1 MRKATI
7 AAASLLAALGVAG
20 VADAQAP
27 VAQGAA
33 AEWRDWGGNAARTHY
48 SPLNQITA
56 ANVAG
61 LRPAWVWSAG
71 TYGRSWET
79 RPLMV
84 HGLLI
89 IAEPGTS
96 DVLALVPETGKEVWR
111 FRARGPALDR
121 RGFAYWGGDGTMRPR
136 IVAIWGRMMHGIDP
150 MTGQA
155 SSDWPATGFDLGLPN
170 PANNNVIAGGLQ
182 PASPPLIYKNL
193 IITTGAT
200 GFLPSPAQ
208 PSDPHAHDL
217 RTGKLVWTAR
227 VIPGA
232 NEPGGDSWGP
242 QTQAVIGSGAWGTLT
257 VDEESGTIYVPTD
270 AGSPDYVGIWRPG
283 DNAGAGSTVA
293 IDAETGRVKWRFQ
306 NLHHD
311 IFDLDTNAPPSPVTI
326 MRNGKPVKMVVQAT
340 KQGMIWILDANTG
353 KPIFPY
359 EERPVP
365 QSRIPGE
372 RTSPT
377 QPFTILPPP
386 LVDANIRRDNLTQLS
401 PRNNAECKALYD
413 ANKLEDV
420 EAFSPPRPGG
430 AWSMMSIGAIGG
442 VDWGG
447 GAIDRARGLAVFN
460 IVSQPTMITV
470 TESNLA
476 VRGNGNLRSTTGNVR
491 FMDHDGRSCAGGK
504 HGELVAI
511 NLATG
516 RIAWRV
522 PLGSLEEQFGPQVRA
537 MGTSSIGPPLAT
549 RGGLVFAH
557 STDDRLHAYDI
568 RNGRLLWQAKMSAS
582 SNAGAMTYMG
592 KDGRQYVV
600 IPAGGPGNAR
610 RPSPRNNVL
619 YHQTLVAF
627 ALPRPGESLIDLV
640 TPYPTRSPGPGQELA
655 AQGGA
660 GNFIIVPVSGRGGG
674 RGGADAN

>member
-1 MRKATI
+1 
-7 AAASLLAALGVAG
+7 
-20 VADAQAP
+20 
-27 VAQGAA
+27 
-33 AEWRDWGGNAARTHY
+33 
-48 SPLNQITA
+48 
-56 ANVAG
+56 
-61 LRPAWVWSAG
+61 
-71 TYGRSWET
+71 
-79 RPLMV
+79 
-84 HGLLI
+84 
-89 IAEPGTS
+89 
-96 DVLALVPETGKEVWR
+96 
-111 FRARGPALDR
+111 
-121 RGFAYWGGDGTMRPR
+121 
-136 IVAIWGRMMHGIDP
+136 
-150 MTGQA
+150 
-155 SSDWPATGFDLGLPN
+155 
-170 PANNNVIAGGLQ
+170 
-182 PASPPLIYKNL
+182 
-193 IITTGAT
+193 
-200 GFLPSPAQ
+200 
-208 PSDPHAHDL
+208 
-217 RTGKLVWTAR
+217 
-227 VIPGA
+227 
-232 NEPGGDSWGP
+232 
-242 QTQAVIGSGAWGTLT
+242 
-257 VDEESGTIYVPTD
+257 
-270 AGSPDYVGIWRPG
+270 
-283 DNAGAGSTVA
+283 
-293 IDAETGRVKWRFQ
+293 
-306 NLHHD
+306 
-311 IFDLDTNAPPSPVTI
+311 
-326 MRNGKPVKMVVQAT
+326 
-340 KQGMIWILDANTG
+340 
-353 KPIFPY
+353 
-359 EERPVP
+359 
-365 QSRIPGE
+365 
-372 RTSPT
+372 
-377 QPFTILPPP
+377 
-386 LVDANIRRDNLTQLS
+386 
-401 PRNNAECKALYD
+401 
-413 ANKLEDV
+413 
-420 EAFSPPRPGG
+420 
-430 AWSMMSIGAIGG
+430 MMSIGAIGG

-460 IVSQPTMITV
+460 VVSQPTMITV

-568 RNGRLLWQAKMSAS
+568 RNGRLLWQARMSAS

-674 RGGADAN
+674 RGADAN